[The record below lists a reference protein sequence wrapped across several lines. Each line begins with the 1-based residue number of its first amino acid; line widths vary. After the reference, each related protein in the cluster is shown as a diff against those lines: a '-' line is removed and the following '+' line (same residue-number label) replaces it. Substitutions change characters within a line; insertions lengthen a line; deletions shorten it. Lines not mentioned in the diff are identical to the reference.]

1 MPVALQ
7 GHLVL
12 APVGK
17 GLRPV
22 QWAHIQH
29 RAPPG
34 SYSPLPFHHHLSSG
48 GLQPPSR
55 APQLLGVLRPPLR
68 APQFLGV
75 LQPPFPS
82 AVSASVLPAL
92 SSAAPQTP
100 PQGLSSLAC
109 LASWLL
115 AFGTLSLL
123 LVSPHFLPSLGNHP
137 HHPPRATLLS
147 RHPSG
152 L

>member
-1 MPVALQ
+1 MPNGALVFVPVALQ

-55 APQLLGVLRPPLR
+55 APQP
-68 APQFLGV
+68 
-75 LQPPFPS
+75 
-82 AVSASVLPAL
+82 
-92 SSAAPQTP
+92 P

-123 LVSPHFLPSLGNHP
+123 LVSLHFLPSLGNHP